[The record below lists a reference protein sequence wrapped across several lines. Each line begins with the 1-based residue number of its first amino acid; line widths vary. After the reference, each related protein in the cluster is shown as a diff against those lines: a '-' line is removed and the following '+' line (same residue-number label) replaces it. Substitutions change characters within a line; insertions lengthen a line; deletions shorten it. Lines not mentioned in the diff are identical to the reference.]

1 MECFSSCFIFPWK
14 TDEHGWTYGFCKP
27 FLLVIPN
34 MLDPV
39 GEQTS
44 KNGRLMVYDFYPWL
58 FLSCFIWKKVHQP
71 WWSGGLITTNSNGSQ
86 LNSQFQHSRLVKHPY
101 LMAIRHWNSIF
112 DVFCKYLLVLVAPPL
127 FVPFNVGSWQV
138 TGGNELAKYWPPLNF
153 SGSTFN
159 GQLSY
164 YSFISLREYI
174 FT

>member
-1 MECFSSCFIFPWK
+1 MNMDERMDFVSHSC
-14 TDEHGWTYGFCKP
+14 
-27 FLLVIPN
+27 
-34 MLDPV
+34 
-39 GEQTS
+39 
-44 KNGRLMVYDFYPWL
+44 WL
-58 FLSCFIWKKVHQP
+58 FPICWIQLGNKHRKMEDSWFTIFILAVSIMFHLKKVHQP

-112 DVFCKYLLVLVAPPL
+112 DVFCTYLLVLVAPPL

-164 YSFISLREYI
+164 YSFISLRVYI